1 MSTTISVESPLKG
14 GCYCGAVSYA
24 ISAPPV
30 TRAFCHCT
38 QCQRLNACPFIH
50 TIHVDALHFTW
61 AHATPHESFLDGFV
75 NPSRPWK
82 QRFRCKSC
90 GCTIASKNS
99 KTNRVSVWGAQLE
112 RDDEG
117 KVKRWDEVKPT
128 AHIFYATRM
137 LDIDDGLGKW
147 EGYEGKSKELL

>member
-1 MSTTISVESPLKG
+1 M
-14 GCYCGAVSYA
+14 
-24 ISAPPV
+24 
-30 TRAFCHCT
+30 
-38 QCQRLNACPFIH
+38 
-50 TIHVDALHFTW
+50 
-61 AHATPHESFLDGFV
+61 
-75 NPSRPWK
+75 
-82 QRFRCKSC
+82 
-90 GCTIASKNS
+90 
-99 KTNRVSVWGAQLE
+99 WGAQLE